1 MTCSALTAGVM
12 ALGLA
17 LGEIE
22 NSHVRV
28 ARMLATMAMGGD
40 GMVDGVNKFNR
51 VMNLGHELSEWFEGE
66 FGRPSVGR

>member
-22 NSHVRV
+22 TAAFAWR
-28 ARMLATMAMGGD
+28 G
-40 GMVDGVNKFNR
+40 
-51 VMNLGHELSEWFEGE
+51 
-66 FGRPSVGR
+66 